1 MRAVRTP
8 AGGGIVVE
16 DVPEPDP
23 GPGQVLV
30 EVAGAGLCHSD
41 VTISGAP
48 DFYGGGPF
56 TLGHETGGRV
66 AGWGPGVT
74 GLEVGQPVV
83 VHAEWGCGACVACRE
98 GDERL
103 CTVVAPVGGAG
114 LGADGG
120 MASHVLVP
128 AARYV
133 LPLTDLD
140 PRDAGP
146 LDDAALTPYH
156 AIRAARDQLRPGGL
170 VVVIG
175 VGGVG
180 HMAVQLLE
188 ALTPVPVVAVEP
200 DEDRRRLA
208 LELGAERAL
217 DPSDDVAGQVR
228 GLRPEGASLV
238 LDLVGSEATLALAAS
253 LAARR
258 GRVVL
263 IGVALGTFPF
273 HLLALPWECRLHTSY
288 AGEPHEL
295 AEVIALAEAGRIRV
309 HSRHIDLED
318 VPAAL
323 AAVDHGT
330 HGVGRTIA
338 VP

>member
-1 MRAVRTP
+1 MRTP
-8 AGGGIVVE
+8 AGGGVE
-16 DVPEPDP
+16 LADVPQPDP

-48 DFYGGGPF
+48 AFYGDGPF
-56 TLGHETGGRV
+56 TLGHETGGRI

-83 VHAEWGCGACVACRE
+83 VHAEWGCGTCVACRE

-103 CTVVAPVGGAG
+103 CPVVLPVAGAG

-120 MASHVLVP
+120 MASHIVVP

-133 LPLTDLD
+133 LPLVDLD

-156 AIRAARDQLRPGGL
+156 AIRHARDQLRPGGL
-170 VVVIG
+170 AVVIG
-175 VGGVG
+175 AGGVG
-180 HMAVQLLE
+180 HMAIQLLK
-188 ALTPVPVVAVEP
+188 ALSPVPVVVVEP
-200 DEDRRRLA
+200 DEGRRRFA
-208 LELGAERAL
+208 LDLGADRAL
-217 DPSDDVAGQVR
+217 APDDDVAGQVR
-228 GLRPEGASLV
+228 GLRAEGASLV
-238 LDLVGSEATLALAAS
+238 LDLVGAESTLALAAT

-288 AGEPHEL
+288 AGEPREL
-295 AEVIALAEAGRIRV
+295 AEVIALAEAGRITV
-309 HSRHIDLED
+309 HAHHIALDE